1 MKEQFDSEAPLRP
14 LPYGL
19 LKRMADVAISPLR
32 LLAAGGRAYDINHSS
47 PWSCH
52 EVDPDAVDPEKVLI
66 MPGVKGQKPVDKRTP
81 RFQMPVAGGWN
92 EYGVLQPR
100 FEGSGDE
107 LDKLLFYIG
116 WVSVAGKAELND
128 RPIEG
133 AVRVLRGPDPTAFF
147 AVNGLGQ
154 QLRLKCIGAGR
165 LGPNGLNRY
174 VASWA
179 QLY

>member
-52 EVDPDAVDPEKVLI
+52 EVDPDAIDPEKVLI
-66 MPGVKGQKPVDKRTP
+66 MPGVEDQVPDKRTP
-81 RFQMPVAGGWN
+81 RFQIPARGWN
-92 EYGVLQPR
+92 KYGVMEP
-100 FEGSGDE
+100 ESGNE

>member
-14 LPYGL
+14 LPYGI
-19 LKRMADVAISPLR
+19 LKRMGDVAISPLR

-52 EVDPDAVDPEKVLI
+52 EVDPDAVDPKKVLI
-66 MPGVKGQKPVDKRTP
+66 LPGAKGQKPGP
-81 RFQMPVAGGWN
+81 LFQAPVAGGWD
-92 EYGVLQPR
+92 EYGVLRPR

>member
-1 MKEQFDSEAPLRP
+1 MKEQFDSESPLRP
-14 LPYGL
+14 LPYGI

-52 EVDPDAVDPEKVLI
+52 EVDPDAIDPKKVLI
-66 MPGVKGQKPVDKRTP
+66 MPEAEEEVPDKGTP
-81 RFQMPVAGGWN
+81 LFQAPVAGGWY
-92 EYGVLQPR
+92 EYGVLEPD
-100 FEGSGDE
+100 FEGGDE

-128 RPIEG
+128 RPAKG

-154 QLRLKCIGAGR
+154 QLRLKCIGTGR

-174 VASWA
+174 IASWA

>member
-52 EVDPDAVDPEKVLI
+52 EVDPDAIDPEKVLTV
-66 MPGVKGQKPVDKRTP
+66 PGVKGQKPGKKLTP
-81 RFQMPVAGGWN
+81 RFQMPVAGGWLD
-92 EYGVLQPR
+92 YIVLRPQ
-100 FEGSGDE
+100 FKGGDE
-107 LDKLLFYIG
+107 LDKLLFHIG

-128 RPIEG
+128 RPIQG

-165 LGPNGLNRY
+165 LGSNGLNRY

>member
-1 MKEQFDSEAPLRP
+1 MKEQFDSESPLRP
-14 LPYGL
+14 LPYGI

-52 EVDPDAVDPEKVLI
+52 EVDPDAIDPEKALI
-66 MPGVKGQKPVDKRTP
+66 MPEAEEEVLDKGTP
-81 RFQMPVAGGWN
+81 LFQMPVAGGWN

-100 FEGSGDE
+100 FEGSADE

-128 RPIEG
+128 RPIKG

>member
-52 EVDPDAVDPEKVLI
+52 EVDLHAVDPEKVLI
-66 MPGVKGQKPVDKRTP
+66 MPGVEGQMPDHKRTP
-81 RFQMPVAGGWN
+81 QFQIPACGWN
-92 EYGVLQPR
+92 KYGVLEP
-100 FEGSGDE
+100 ESGNE

-116 WVSVAGKAELND
+116 
-128 RPIEG
+128 
-133 AVRVLRGPDPTAFF
+133 
-147 AVNGLGQ
+147 
-154 QLRLKCIGAGR
+154 
-165 LGPNGLNRY
+165 
-174 VASWA
+174 
-179 QLY
+179 

>member
-1 MKEQFDSEAPLRP
+1 MKEQFDSEALLRP

-52 EVDPDAVDPEKVLI
+52 EVDPDAIDPKKVLI
-66 MPGVKGQKPVDKRTP
+66 MPGVEG
-81 RFQMPVAGGWN
+81 QMPDHKQTPQFQIPACGWN
-92 EYGVLQPR
+92 KYGVLEPD
-100 FEGSGDE
+100 FEGCK

-128 RPIEG
+128 RPAKG

-154 QLRLKCIGAGR
+154 QLRLKCIGTGR

>member
-1 MKEQFDSEAPLRP
+1 MLFRS
-14 LPYGL
+14 
-19 LKRMADVAISPLR
+19 
-32 LLAAGGRAYDINHSS
+32 
-47 PWSCH
+47 
-52 EVDPDAVDPEKVLI
+52 
-66 MPGVKGQKPVDKRTP
+66 QKPGP
-81 RFQMPVAGGWN
+81 LFQAPVAGGWD
-92 EYGVLQPR
+92 EYGVLRPR

-128 RPIEG
+128 RPIKG

>member
-1 MKEQFDSEAPLRP
+1 M
-14 LPYGL
+14 
-19 LKRMADVAISPLR
+19 
-32 LLAAGGRAYDINHSS
+32 
-47 PWSCH
+47 
-52 EVDPDAVDPEKVLI
+52 PDH
-66 MPGVKGQKPVDKRTP
+66 KRTP
-81 RFQMPVAGGWN
+81 QFQIPACGWDK
-92 EYGVLQPR
+92 YGVLEPE

-107 LDKLLFYIG
+107 LGQLLFYIG
-116 WVSVAGKAELND
+116 WVSAAGKAELND

>member
-1 MKEQFDSEAPLRP
+1 
-14 LPYGL
+14 
-19 LKRMADVAISPLR
+19 
-32 LLAAGGRAYDINHSS
+32 
-47 PWSCH
+47 
-52 EVDPDAVDPEKVLI
+52 
-66 MPGVKGQKPVDKRTP
+66 MPGVKGQTPVDKGTP
-81 RFQMPVAGGWN
+81 RFRYQLAGGWY
-92 EYGVLQPR
+92 EYGVLQPQ